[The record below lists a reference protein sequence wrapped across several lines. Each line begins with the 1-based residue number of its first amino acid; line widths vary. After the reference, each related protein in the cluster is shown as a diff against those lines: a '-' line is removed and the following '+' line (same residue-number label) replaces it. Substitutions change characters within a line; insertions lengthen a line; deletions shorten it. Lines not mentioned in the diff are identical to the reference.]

1 MNVMTENELSKIV
14 IGKAIEIHRELGPG
28 LLESSYQACLKYE
41 LEETGL
47 AVETEVALPL
57 IYKKLK
63 LNKAYRID
71 LIVENKLVVELK
83 CVEKLEPVHSA
94 QILTYLKFS
103 KLKLGLLINFYE
115 KLLKNGIKRYI
126 MSTHE

>member
-1 MNVMTENELSKIV
+1 MMTENELSKIV

-41 LEETGL
+41 LEEEGL
-47 AVETEVALPL
+47 EVRTEVTLPL

-63 LNKAYRID
+63 LEKAYRID

-83 CVEKLEPVHSA
+83 CVEELEPVHTA
-94 QILTYLKFS
+94 QVLTYLKFS

-115 KLLKNGIKRYI
+115 KLLKDGIKRHI
-126 MSTHE
+126 MSSHTR